1 LGQALCADSIRV
13 IKPELLKNWEIDF
26 LGLKIR
32 PRETPDSLDPFN
44 TLWNL
49 PERPLHFPHY
59 RTCAT
64 S

>member
-44 TLWNL
+44 TL
-49 PERPLHFPHY
+49 
-59 RTCAT
+59 
-64 S
+64 